1 MKQESKHGENF
12 ASDLLEWVNIKK
24 SENDAL
30 HMELIDLF
38 NGYPEADITTVYK
51 KIMFMC
57 DLPNGQLKGKL
68 PQLYEIK
75 KLLDTTRKGA
85 PSKPKVYK
93 DFAMICPQCGAA
105 YPIEQYRCTDGYIIQ
120 ELGGGYT
127 QAIPCRS
134 RKDSKVGPMLKKQKL
149 ETIPPELLKLI
160 N

>member
-1 MKQESKHGENF
+1 MKKESKHGENF

-75 KLLDTTRKGA
+75 KKGKPRLDLPFLLTRN
-85 PSKPKVYK
+85 
-93 DFAMICPQCGAA
+93 
-105 YPIEQYRCTDGYIIQ
+105 
-120 ELGGGYT
+120 
-127 QAIPCRS
+127 
-134 RKDSKVGPMLKKQKL
+134 KL
-149 ETIPPELLKLI
+149 HTFYYNFTIF
-160 N
+160 